1 MPERTQRIV
10 SAAIKLADEG
20 GFQAVR
26 LRDVAAEADVAL
38 GTLYARFKS
47 KEDIL
52 MAALE
57 DEAGQL
63 QEILTT
69 YPPEGATTTERVS
82 NFFAITTRGL
92 FVRPNFARAVLRS
105 VASGEPN
112 VATKV
117 LQFHQ
122 RMTEMIVSAY
132 RGEPIGF
139 PDSAPPTDIEQK
151 LCFMMQQIWFAIL
164 VGWMGGL
171 HDEEAVIDQIQEAAE
186 IVLGERR
193 WAEPE

>member
-10 SAAIKLADEG
+10 AAAIKLADQG

-38 GTLYARFKS
+38 GTLYARFRS

-57 DEAGQL
+57 DEAVQL
-63 QEILTT
+63 EHILTT
-69 YPPEGATTTERVS
+69 YPPEGSSIVERVS
-82 NFFAITTRGL
+82 NFFAIATRGL

-122 RMTEMIVSAY
+122 RMTELIVCAY

-139 PDSAPPTDIEQK
+139 PDSAPPTEVEQK

-171 HDEEAVIDQIQEAAE
+171 HDEESVIEQIQEAAA
-186 IVLGERR
+186 IVLGERP
-193 WAEPE
+193 WVK